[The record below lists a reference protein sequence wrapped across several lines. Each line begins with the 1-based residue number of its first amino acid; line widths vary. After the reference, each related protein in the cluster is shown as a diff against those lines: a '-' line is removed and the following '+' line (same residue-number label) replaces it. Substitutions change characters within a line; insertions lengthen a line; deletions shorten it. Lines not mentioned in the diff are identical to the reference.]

1 MIGSPDIDI
10 MFSNTLP
17 NLEIAKA
24 YYQVDFEKFAIV
36 TSSNP
41 EASEMEQYTDD
52 FVNGLLADDHNYI
65 VVYNDLGV
73 NILFRLTND

>member
-1 MIGSPDIDI
+1 
-10 MFSNTLP
+10 MFHP
-17 NLEIAKA
+17 
-24 YYQVDFEKFAIV
+24 V
-36 TSSNP
+36 TN

-65 VVYNDLGV
+65 VVYPNNDLGV

>member
-24 YYQVDFEKFAIV
+24 YYQVDFEKFAMLCFI
-36 TSSNP
+36 
-41 EASEMEQYTDD
+41 Q
-52 FVNGLLADDHNYI
+52 
-65 VVYNDLGV
+65 
-73 NILFRLTND
+73 